1 MYPDY
6 DDDSTNLE
14 DATQIGAYGKDDA
27 VYMQSLAAAVVH
39 RSPRYVI
46 LVILFISL
54 FVATALLWMSWA
66 EIDVVIRGSGKVT
79 PASQVQLIQSL
90 EGGIVSE
97 ILVNEGEAVEAG
109 QALVKMSD
117 IAFSSSVEDNRLQY
131 LELLAKSSRLNA
143 EATAQEFKPID
154 EVNKIAPELTRAEES
169 LFNSNKQQ
177 LEESLSILEEQISQ
191 QETALK
197 EAESKQRQVKK
208 SLQLLRKEIKIKK
221 PLKDRGIISEVEFLQ
236 LQQRE
241 AEMEGELES
250 VGLSM
255 PRYKSVIEEAR
266 SKKQAELLDFRNKA
280 KKELNEVSAEI
291 SRIKEAQAALQDR
304 VTRTT
309 LRSPVKGVVQRLY
322 ANTVGGVVS
331 PGSDVLEIVP
341 QDDALLIELN
351 IKPADIASVHIND
364 LSRLKFSAY
373 DFAIHGSLEGHVS
386 FISADTITND
396 KGESFY
402 LVRVKPVKSY
412 LGAESKKLP
421 IKVGMTVD
429 ADIVTDKKTILQYL
443 TNPVQRGLDKALR
456 EG

>member
-1 MYPDY
+1 MYPNF
-6 DDDSTNLE
+6 DDDTTSLE
-14 DATQIGAYGKDDA
+14 DATQIGAYGKDDT
-27 VYMQSLAAAVVH
+27 VYMESLAGAVLH

-46 LVILFISL
+46 LVILFIAL
-54 FVATALLWMSWA
+54 FVASALLWMSWA

-79 PASQVQLIQSL
+79 PASQVQQIQSL

-97 ILVNEGEAVEAG
+97 ILVAEGESVEAG

-117 IAFSSSVEDNRLQY
+117 IAFSSSVEENRLQY
-131 LELLAKSSRLNA
+131 LELLARSSRLNA
-143 EATAQEFKPID
+143 EANAQEFKAID
-154 EVNKIAPELTRAEES
+154 EVTNNAPELTRAEES
-169 LFNSNKQQ
+169 LFLSNKQQ
-177 LEESLSILEEQISQ
+177 LEETLSILEQQISQ

-208 SLQLLRKEIKIKK
+208 SLQLLQKEIKIKL
-221 PLKDRGIISEVEFLQ
+221 PLKERGIISEVEFLQ

-255 PRYKSVIEEAR
+255 PRYQSIIEEAR
-266 SKKQAELLDFRNKA
+266 SKKQEELLGFRNKA

-309 LRSPVKGVVQRLY
+309 LRSPVKGIVQRLY
-322 ANTVGGVVS
+322 ANTVGGVVN
-331 PGSDVLEIVP
+331 PGNDVLEIVP
-341 QDDALLIELN
+341 QDGALIIELN
-351 IKPADIASVHIND
+351 IKPADIASVHIDD
-364 LSRLKFSAY
+364 LARLKFSAY
-373 DFAIHGSLEGHVS
+373 DFAIHGSLQGHVA
-386 FISADTITND
+386 FISADTITNEE
-396 KGESFY
+396 GESFY
-402 LVRVKPVKSY
+402 LVRVKPAKSY
-412 LGAESKKLP
+412 LGHESKKLP

-443 TNPVQRGLDKALR
+443 INPVQRGLNKALR

>member
-1 MYPDY
+1 MYPEV
-6 DDDSTNLE
+6 DDDATSL
-14 DATQIGAYGKDDA
+14 DDVTQIGAFGKNDA

-39 RSPRYVI
+39 RSPRYLI
-46 LVILFISL
+46 LVILFIAL
-54 FVATALLWMSWA
+54 FVSVTLLWMSWA

-79 PASQVQLIQSL
+79 PESQVQVIQSL
-90 EGGIVSE
+90 EGGIVTE
-97 ILVNEGEAVEAG
+97 IMVTEGETVDAG

-117 IAFSSSVEDNRLQY
+117 IAFSSSVEENRLQY
-131 LELLAKSSRLNA
+131 LELLARSSRLNA
-143 EATAQEFKPID
+143 EATAQAFQSID
-154 EVNKIAPELTRAEES
+154 EVSKKAPELMRAEES
-169 LFNSNKQQ
+169 LYNTNKQQ
-177 LEESLSILEEQISQ
+177 LEESLSILEQQISQ

-208 SLQLLRKEIKIKK
+208 SLELLRKEIRIKE
-221 PLKDRGIISEVEFLQ
+221 PLKQRGIISEVEFLQ

-241 AEMEGELES
+241 AEMDGELET
-250 VGLSM
+250 VGLSI
-255 PRYKSVIEEAR
+255 PRYQSTIEEAR
-266 SKKQAELLDFRNKA
+266 SKKQKELLDFRNKA

-309 LRSPVKGVVQRLY
+309 LRSPVKGIVQRLY
-322 ANTVGGVVS
+322 ANTIGGVVS
-331 PGSDVLEIVP
+331 PGNDILEIVP
-341 QDDALLIELN
+341 QEDTLLIELN

-364 LSRLKFSAY
+364 LARLKFSAY

-386 FISADTITND
+386 FISADTITNEE
-396 KGESFY
+396 GESFY
-402 LVRVKPVKSY
+402 LVRVKPAQSY
-412 LGAESKKLP
+412 LGPESKKLP

>member
-1 MYPDY
+1 MHPDHN
-6 DDDSTNLE
+6 DDTTNLE
-14 DATQIGAYGKDDA
+14 DVTQIGAYGKHDA

-39 RSPRYVI
+39 RSPRYLI
-46 LVILFISL
+46 LVILFIAL

-97 ILVNEGEAVEAG
+97 ILVTEGEAVEAG

-117 IAFSSSVEDNRLQY
+117 IAFSSSVEENRLQY
-131 LELLAKSSRLNA
+131 LELLARSSRLNA
-143 EATAQEFKPID
+143 EANAQEFKPID
-154 EVNKIAPELTRAEES
+154 EVTKNAPELTQAEES
-169 LFNSNKQQ
+169 LFLSNKQQ
-177 LEESLSILEEQISQ
+177 LKESLSILEQQISQ
-191 QETALK
+191 QETSLK

-208 SLQLLRKEIKIKK
+208 TLQLLQKEIRIKL
-221 PLKDRGIISEVEFLQ
+221 PLKERGIISEVEFLQ

-250 VGLSM
+250 IDLSI
-255 PRYKSVIEEAR
+255 PRYQSIIEEAR
-266 SKKQAELLDFRNKA
+266 SKKQEEMLGFRNKA
-280 KKELNEVSAEI
+280 KKEWNEVSAEI

-322 ANTVGGVVS
+322 ANTVGGVVN
-331 PGSDVLEIVP
+331 PGNDVLEIVP
-341 QDDALLIELN
+341 QDDALIIELN
-351 IKPADIASVHIND
+351 IKPADIASVHLDD
-364 LSRLKFSAY
+364 LARLKFSAY
-373 DFAIHGSLEGHVS
+373 DFAIHGSLQGHVA

-396 KGESFY
+396 AGDSFY
-402 LVRVKPVKSY
+402 LVRVKPVKSF
-412 LGAESKKLP
+412 LGPESKKLP

-443 TNPVQRGLDKALR
+443 INPVQRGLDKALR